1 MKIEV
6 KNVTKEF
13 KRNIVLKDVNLTL
26 KSGYIYGLQG
36 RNGSGKTVL
45 LKILCGFFK
54 PNAGLVTYD
63 GVKLNGD
70 IYKYNVGALI
80 ENPKFFPDLSGY
92 NNLKIL
98 AEIRNKIGEK
108 EINEV
113 LNWLDLSKDKD
124 KKVSKYSLGMRQKLG
139 IAQAIMEEP
148 DIIFLDEPFNGIEE
162 KTVKV
167 IKEYLLQAKKEGK
180 LIVISSHIKEDL
192 EELADEIFIFKDGT
206 IS

>member
-13 KRNIVLKDVNLTL
+13 KHNIVLKDVNLTL

-139 IAQAIMEEP
+139 IAQAIMENP